1 MGLAL
6 LWLSGSEPT
15 VSRSNHSTNMKSSQE
30 GRGNGEGE
38 EIQHLQ
44 KCCLAGLLP
53 MPAFNSC
60 TLTAVTWHRIQEGLR
75 CIPAGFTLSAIYQ
88 GCVGVCVLN
97 PKGHDAQA
105 TLSSDHVYSK
115 HASLPHPSF
124 ENYALFWAACRAG
137 GPTASGGSVYTRHA
151 RRHGEGT
158 SARPLLLTQPHATQC
173 TCDVAAG
180 VQFKKLLVWSQFGP
194 LTNEAGT
201 SGDVAGDDWAGSLT
215 AGTHRSHL
223 VIT

>member
-105 TLSSDHVYSK
+105 TYQVTTFTVNMQVSRILLLRITLSSG
-115 HASLPHPSF
+115 L
-124 ENYALFWAACRAG
+124 RAG
-137 GPTASGGSVYTRHA
+137 QVAPPRQAALCIQGMPGVMGREHLLGPSSSPNHTQHSAHAMWQLGFNSRNCWSGA
-151 RRHGEGT
+151 N
-158 SARPLLLTQPHATQC
+158 
-173 TCDVAAG
+173 
-180 VQFKKLLVWSQFGP
+180 LVP
-194 LTNEAGT
+194 
-201 SGDVAGDDWAGSLT
+201 
-215 AGTHRSHL
+215 
-223 VIT
+223 